1 MSKEKE
7 ETKSSKSTAKKTSG
21 TTKKTSTASKKT
33 TKKTTDSKTSTKAK
47 KTSKTANEI
56 KAEKKLEEVKKIDT
70 AIDDYDDD
78 YEYDEDLE
86 DSYEEED
93 EENIEVVSPKKGKSS
108 KEEAKKEDNKKEA
121 KKEVSKEKI
130 LEIEKMAKDKNKK
143 AKKKGNKSN
152 EIGLFLEKNLVVITS
167 FIIGVF
173 VTVIIAF
180 LIWPSRIATLKDG
193 TQPVVK
199 IGGKTYTANNLYDQM
214 KQHYS
219 VSQLLDAIDNNLLT
233 KMYPEDEAMTKE
245 VESNAEYYINMYKQY
260 YNYTEDEFLSANG
273 FESRDAYL
281 EYLKLDYRRKKYETE
296 YVKKNLTD
304 KEIED
309 YYNDNV
315 YGDIKCEHILIEV
328 SSDNSSSSS
337 KKKDSSSNKL
347 SDEDAKKL
355 AQEIIDKINDGTS
368 WKDIKKEYKD
378 KVTYENLGYQSWDSD
393 LEDSFKSALK
403 KMDNNSFSSEPVKT
417 SYGYHVIHRVDQKK
431 TPTLKKT
438 KSKIIDKLV
447 SQKTSKD
454 SNLVYK
460 ALINL
465 RKEKGIKFS
474 DTDMKKKYDAY
485 IKQYSKE
492 STSDSKSSTSS
503 N

>member
-7 ETKSSKSTAKKTSG
+7 ESKSSKSTAKKTSG
-21 TTKKTSTASKKT
+21 TTKKASTASKKT
-33 TKKTTDSKTSTKAK
+33 TKKTTDTKTSAKAK

-56 KAEKKLEEVKKIDT
+56 KTEKKLEEVKEIDT
-70 AIDDYDDD
+70 TVDDYDDD

-86 DSYEEED
+86 DSYEDENEED
-93 EENIEVVSPKKGKSS
+93 VEVVAPKKIKSS
-108 KEEAKKEDNKKEA
+108 KEVNKKEDKKKENKKD
-121 KKEVSKEKI
+121 VSKDKI
-130 LEIEKMAKDKNKK
+130 LEIEKIAKEKNKK
-143 AKKKGNKSN
+143 AKKKGNSSN
-152 EIGLFLEKNLVVITS
+152 EIGLFLEKNLAVITS

-173 VTVIIAF
+173 LTVAIAF
-180 LIWPSRIATLKDG
+180 LIWPSRIATLKNG

-199 IGGKTYTANNLYDQM
+199 VGGKTYTANNLYDQM

-219 VSQLLDAIDNNLLT
+219 VSQLLDAIDNDLLT

-245 VESNAEYYINMYKQY
+245 VDSNAEYYINMYKQY
-260 YNYTEDEFLSANG
+260 YNYTEDEFLTANG

-315 YGDIKCEHILIEV
+315 YGDIKCEHILVEV
-328 SSDNSSSSS
+328 SSDDSSSSS

-347 SDEDAKKL
+347 SDDDAKKL

-417 SYGYHVIHRVDQKK
+417 SYGYHVIHRIDQKK

-447 SQKTSKD
+447 SQKTSND

-474 DTDMKKKYDAY
+474 DTDMKKKYAAY

-492 STSDSKSSTSS
+492 STSDSTTSTSS

>member
-7 ETKSSKSTAKKTSG
+7 ESKSSKSTAKKTS
-21 TTKKTSTASKKT
+21 TTKKANTASKKT
-33 TKKTTDSKTSTKAK
+33 TKKTTDTKTSAKAK

-56 KAEKKLEEVKKIDT
+56 KAEKKLEEVKEIDT
-70 AIDDYDDD
+70 TVDDYNDD

-86 DSYEEED
+86 DSYEDENED
-93 EENIEVVSPKKGKSS
+93 DVEVVTPKKVKSS

-152 EIGLFLEKNLVVITS
+152 EIGLFLEKNLAVITS

-173 VTVIIAF
+173 LTVIIAF
-180 LIWPSRIATLKDG
+180 LIWPSRIATLKNG

-199 IGGKTYTANNLYDQM
+199 VEGKTYTANNLYDQM

-219 VSQLLDAIDNNLLT
+219 VSQLLDAIDNDLLT

-245 VESNAEYYINMYKQY
+245 VDSNAEYYINMYKQY

-328 SSDNSSSSS
+328 SSNDSSSSS

-417 SYGYHVIHRVDQKK
+417 SYGYHVIRRVDQKK

-492 STSDSKSSTSS
+492 STSDSTTSTSS